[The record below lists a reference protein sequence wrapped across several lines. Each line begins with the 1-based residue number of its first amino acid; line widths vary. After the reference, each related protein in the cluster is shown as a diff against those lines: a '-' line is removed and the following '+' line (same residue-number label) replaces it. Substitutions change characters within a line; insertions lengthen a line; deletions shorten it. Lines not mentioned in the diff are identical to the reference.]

1 MPFKKCFIALALF
14 FSLLGMADFAAA
26 KETQQSAPE
35 LLKEIDTKIDAALA
49 AIPSGN
55 AEDVVALIKA
65 ISESTVDL
73 TANYKF
79 EFERDKVT
87 AKVRKARD
95 AAKKN
100 DLSGAEQELKAAK
113 EGFVNLKKFL

>member
-1 MPFKKCFIALALF
+1 MSLKKCFITIALF
-14 FSLLGMADFAAA
+14 FSLLGVADFSAA
-26 KETQQSAPE
+26 KETQQSTPE

-49 AIPSGN
+49 AIPSGK
-55 AEDVVALIKA
+55 AEEVVALIKA
-65 ISESTVDL
+65 ISDSTVDL
-73 TANYKF
+73 NANYKF

-87 AKVRKARD
+87 AKVKKARD

-100 DLSGAEQELKAAK
+100 DLPAAEQELKAAK